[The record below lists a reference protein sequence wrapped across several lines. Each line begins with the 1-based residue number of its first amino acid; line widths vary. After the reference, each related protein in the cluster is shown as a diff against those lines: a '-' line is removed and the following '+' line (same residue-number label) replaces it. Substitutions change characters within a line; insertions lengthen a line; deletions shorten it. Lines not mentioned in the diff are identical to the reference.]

1 MSKKD
6 QFKKLLG
13 DSGTTGS
20 DQKNRILND
29 TLISGNN
36 SLPPVSDENKHSSTD
51 SDIST
56 INPAEEQPIQEQ
68 ATQQQQQPP
77 TQQQSLPVQQPL
89 VQQYQQ
95 PVQQDPAKEL
105 IQQETQEAKQ
115 NNEQAPVSSH
125 PQVSAVNGISSIISS
140 LSNTVDLK
148 VEETHT
154 RKTYLIENELLAELD
169 KLCVGKKKGYKTKM
183 INSGLRIV
191 LELVNENK
199 EFKL

>member
-36 SLPPVSDENKHSSTD
+36 SLPPVSDGSTHSSTD
-51 SDIST
+51 SVVST
-56 INPAEEQPIQEQ
+56 INPTQELPKQEQPV
-68 ATQQQQQPP
+68 QQQQQPV
-77 TQQQSLPVQQPL
+77 QQQ
-89 VQQYQQ
+89 QQ
-95 PVQQDPAKEL
+95 PVQQQQQPLEQDSVKEE
-105 IQQETQEAKQ
+105 IHQETQEAKLD
-115 NNEQAPVSSH
+115 NEQVTVTPPEVST
-125 PQVSAVNGISSIISS
+125 VNGISSIISS

-154 RKTYLIENELLAELD
+154 RKTYLIENELLKELD

-191 LELVNENK
+191 LELVNQNK

>member
-36 SLPPVSDENKHSSTD
+36 SLRPVSDENKHSSVD

-56 INPAEEQPIQEQ
+56 INPAEEQPKQE
-68 ATQQQQQPP
+68 P
-77 TQQQSLPVQQPL
+77 LPVAQPL
-89 VQQYQQ
+89 VEQYQQ

-105 IQQETQEAKQ
+105 IQQEIQETKQ
-115 NNEQAPVSSH
+115 RNEQAPVSSH

>member
-36 SLPPVSDENKHSSTD
+36 SLPPVSEEIKHSSAD
-51 SDIST
+51 PVVST
-56 INPAEEQPIQEQ
+56 INPAEEQPVQVQ
-68 ATQQQQQPP
+68 AVQQQQQP
-77 TQQQSLPVQQPL
+77 VQQPEQPS
-89 VQQYQQ
+89 VQEYQQ
-95 PVQQDPAKEL
+95 PLEQVPVKEE
-105 IQQETQEAKQ
+105 IHQESQEVKLS
-115 NNEQAPVSSH
+115 NEQAIAPP
-125 PQVSAVNGISSIISS
+125 PQASVGNGISSIISS

-191 LELVNENK
+191 LELVNQNK

>member
-36 SLPPVSDENKHSSTD
+36 SLPPVSDENKHSSAD

-56 INPAEEQPIQEQ
+56 ITPAEEQPKQEI
-68 ATQQQQQPP
+68 ATQQQQQ
-77 TQQQSLPVQQPL
+77 QSLPVEQQPV

-95 PVQQDPAKEL
+95 PVQQDPAKEV
-105 IQQETQEAKQ
+105 IQQETQEANQ
-115 NNEQAPVSSH
+115 NNEQAPVSPP

-191 LELVNENK
+191 LDLVNQNK

>member
-36 SLPPVSDENKHSSTD
+36 SLRPVSDENKHSSAD

-56 INPAEEQPIQEQ
+56 ISPAEEQPKQV
-68 ATQQQQQPP
+68 TQQPP
-77 TQQQSLPVQQPL
+77 IQQESLPVEQQPL
-89 VQQYQQ
+89 VEQYQQ

-105 IQQETQEAKQ
+105 IQQEIQEAKQ

>member
-36 SLPPVSDENKHSSTD
+36 SLPPVSDGSTHSSTD
-51 SDIST
+51 SVFST
-56 INPAEEQPIQEQ
+56 INPTQEQPKQEQ
-68 ATQQQQQPP
+68 
-77 TQQQSLPVQQPL
+77 PVQQQHQPP

-95 PVQQDPAKEL
+95 PLEQDPVKEE
-105 IQQETQEAKQ
+105 IYQETQEAKID
-115 NNEQAPVSSH
+115 NEQVTVTPPEVST
-125 PQVSAVNGISSIISS
+125 VNGISSIISS

-154 RKTYLIENELLAELD
+154 RKTYLIENELLKELD

-191 LELVNENK
+191 LELVNQNK

>member
-36 SLPPVSDENKHSSTD
+36 SLRPVSDENKHSSVD

-56 INPAEEQPIQEQ
+56 INPAEEQPKQEQ
-68 ATQQQQQPP
+68 VTQQEP
-77 TQQQSLPVQQPL
+77 LPVAQPL
-89 VQQYQQ
+89 VEQYQQ

-105 IQQETQEAKQ
+105 IQQEIQETKQ
-115 NNEQAPVSSH
+115 SNEQAPVSSH